1 MANKVVRLSE
11 SPSMLAGYAQAAL
24 GLLPL
29 PGGAT
34 ELPERTLALEGF
46 RVDPANLAA
55 YAGVC
60 GLRFS
65 NTLPLTYGFVLTFPM
80 VMKLLVAR
88 DFPLPAMGMVHVRNR
103 IEQSRPVA
111 VDEPLDITVR
121 AENLRPHDKGTQM
134 DFVSEIKVGRELV
147 WRQVSTFLKIG
158 PRPGSAA
165 GSESADGSGSAAGS
179 ESGEKKA
186 ARANEAAQLGP
197 VATVLKADQKLIS
210 KYAAVSGD
218 RNPIH
223 VSSLGAKAFGFPR
236 TIAHGMWSA
245 AAALAAVEGR
255 IPDTAVYD
263 VRFGKPVILPAKINE
278 YATQQ
283 DDGSWE
289 LSLRH
294 PKKLYP
300 HLTATLG

>member
-1 MANKVVRLSE
+1 
-11 SPSMLAGYAQAAL
+11 MLAGYAQAAL

-29 PGGAT
+29 PGGSST
-34 ELPERTLALEGF
+34 LPERTLALEGYQ
-46 RVDPANLAA
+46 VDPANLAA

-60 GLRFS
+60 GLRLT

-88 DFPLPAMGMVHVRNR
+88 DFPLPAMGMVHVQNR
-103 IEQSRPVA
+103 IEQSRPA
-111 VDEPLDITVR
+111 TVDEPLDITVR
-121 AENLRPHDKGTQM
+121 AENLRPHDKGTQL
-134 DFVSEIKVGRELV
+134 DFISEIKVGRELV

-158 PRPGSAA
+158 GGTGAK
-165 GSESADGSGSAAGS
+165 D
-179 ESGEKKA
+179 KKA
-186 ARANEAAQLGP
+186 PEELTLGAP
-197 VATVLKADQKLIS
+197 ATVLKADQKLIS
-210 KYAAVSGD
+210 RYAAVSGD

-245 AAALAAVEGR
+245 AAALAIVEGR
-255 IPDTAVYD
+255 IPDNVVYD
-263 VRFGKPVILPAKINE
+263 VRFGKPVILPAKVNE
-278 YATQQ
+278 YAEQRA
-283 DDGSWE
+283 DGTWE
-289 LSLRH
+289 LALRH

>member
-1 MANKVVRLSE
+1 MANKIERLDGP
-11 SPSMLAGYAQAAL
+11 PSMLAGYAQAAL
-24 GLLPL
+24 GMLPL
-29 PGGAT
+29 PGGSS
-34 ELPERTLALEGF
+34 ELPERTLSLEGYK
-46 RVDPANLAA
+46 VDPANLAD

-60 GLRFS
+60 GLRLA

-80 VMKLLVAR
+80 VMKLLVSR

-103 IEQSRPVA
+103 IEQSRPVT

-121 AENLRPHDKGTQM
+121 AENLRPHDKGTQL

-158 PRPGSAA
+158 G
-165 GSESADGSGSAAGS
+165 GSGPK
-179 ESGEKKA
+179 GEKKA
-186 ARANEAAQLGP
+186 IEEPVLGAP
-197 VATVLKADQKLIS
+197 STVLRADQKLIS
-210 KYAAVSGD
+210 RYAAVSGD

-245 AAALAAVEGR
+245 AAALAALEGR
-255 IPDTAVYD
+255 IPDEVVYD
-263 VRFGKPVILPAKINE
+263 VRFGKPVILPAKVNE
-278 YATQQ
+278 YVEQQ
-283 DDGSWE
+283 SDGSWE
-289 LSLRH
+289 LTLRH